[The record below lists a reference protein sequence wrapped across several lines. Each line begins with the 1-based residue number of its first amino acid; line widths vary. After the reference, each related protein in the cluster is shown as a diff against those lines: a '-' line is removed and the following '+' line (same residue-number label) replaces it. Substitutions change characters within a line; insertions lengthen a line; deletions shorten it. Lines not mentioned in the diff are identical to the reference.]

1 MFKKIKDFFSS
12 KKTVPTIDNMNF
24 IYEKI
29 CISFNNE
36 IQELEKLY
44 QQIINYE
51 ETKKVL
57 PIKNL
62 NNSKESLKY
71 KYEVLLKETVLSKDE
86 VNKVKKELENHSKKL
101 NINLNLKEV
110 SIEEKYYNIDKIT
123 KQIDNNK
130 PKKQINKNIDY
141 GLSL

>member
-1 MFKKIKDFFSS
+1 
-12 KKTVPTIDNMNF
+12 MNF

-110 SIEEKYYNIDKIT
+110 SIEEKYYHIDKIT

>member
-12 KKTVPTIDNMNF
+12 KKTVPTIDYMNF

-51 ETKKVL
+51 ETRKVL
-57 PIKNL
+57 PTKNL
-62 NNSKESLKY
+62 NNSKESLKS
-71 KYEVLLKETVLSKDE
+71 KYEILLKETVLSKDE
-86 VNKVKKELENHSKKL
+86 VNKVKKELENYSKKL

-123 KQIDNNK
+123 KQIDNK
-130 PKKQINKNIDY
+130 PKKQVNKNIDY